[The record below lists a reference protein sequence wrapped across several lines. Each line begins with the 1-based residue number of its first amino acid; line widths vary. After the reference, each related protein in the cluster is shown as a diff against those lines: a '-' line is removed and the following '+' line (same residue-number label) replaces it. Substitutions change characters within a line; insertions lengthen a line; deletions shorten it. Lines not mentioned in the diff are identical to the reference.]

1 MYCIMAYDTE
11 TEPAGRKGICSVVIP
26 AFNEE
31 QALQNTLPEVIA
43 FCEKLNWPLI
53 IVDDGSTDGTGKVI
67 NSLSSGLLTRI
78 THKVNRG
85 YGGALKSGIKA
96 AETEYVVTVD
106 ADGQHRLDDL
116 LALLDELQRVDAD
129 MVIGSRE
136 DALHKGSR
144 SRRIGK
150 ALIRWVAHL
159 LMPLPVYDL
168 NSGLK
173 MYRTELVKKY
183 IKLCPDSMAFSDII
197 TLVFISERCRVVEH
211 PIEIGPRLGGVSTIG
226 VQTAMD
232 TLMEIVNIVV
242 LFNPM
247 RIFFPLALA
256 LGVFGFIWGIP
267 FVLRGE
273 GVQTGALL
281 GITSGLLFF
290 LLGLLAEQISFLR
303 RNSIK

>member
-1 MYCIMAYDTE
+1 MAHDIE
-11 TEPAGRKGICSVVIP
+11 TGPADHKGTCSVVIP

-31 QALQNTLPEVIA
+31 QSLERVLPEVIA
-43 FCEKLNWPLI
+43 FCEQHEWPLI
-53 IVDDGSTDGTGKVI
+53 IVDDGSTDHTGRVI
-67 NSLSSGLLTRI
+67 ASHPSSLLTHI

-85 YGGALKSGIKA
+85 YGGALKSGIRA

-116 LALLDELQRVDAD
+116 ITLWDELQRVDAD
-129 MVIGSRE
+129 LVVGSRQ
-136 DALHKGSR
+136 DAMHKGSLF
-144 SRRIGK
+144 RRIGK
-150 ALIRWVAHL
+150 ALIRWVARL
-159 LMPLPVYDL
+159 LMPLPIHDL

-173 MYRTELVKKY
+173 LYRTDLAKKY
-183 IKLCPDSMAFSDII
+183 IQLCPDAMAFSDII
-197 TLVFISERCRVVEH
+197 TLVFINERCRVVEH

-226 VQTAMD
+226 VQTAME

-247 RIFFPLALA
+247 RVFLPMALA
-256 LGVFGFIWGIP
+256 LGIFGFIWGIP
-267 FVLRGE
+267 FILRGE

-290 LLGLLAEQISFLR
+290 LLGLLAEQLSFLR